1 MSTTDIQNG
10 TELIDMGGVSNDA
23 EPDIMFG
30 QPYIARVEIT
40 GVAPILFHRWSNEA
54 VAEKAA
60 AAKNSRAKKTDNI
73 ESYMYRMDETDKN
86 SNIAIPGEYLRRSIV
101 TAAKFKQDPR
111 SPRKSA
117 MDLYQASIISLTE
130 NADTGAKD
138 PDYID
143 RRRVTVQ
150 RSGVTRERPAL
161 RTGWKVTF
169 DLLCQS
175 PEYISPKDL
184 LDTITQAGRLVGIA
198 DFRPSF
204 GRYAV
209 TRFEVLPA
217 A

>member
-1 MSTTDIQNG
+1 MTTEAIENG
-10 TELIDMGGVSNDA
+10 KEMIDLDPVSNDA
-23 EPDIMFG
+23 EPEIVVG
-30 QPYIARVEIT
+30 APYIARVTIT
-40 GVAPILFHRWSNEA
+40 GVAAILFHRWSNEA

-60 AAKNSRAKKTDNI
+60 AAKNSKAKKSDNI
-73 ESYMYRMDETDKN
+73 ESYIYRTDDGK
-86 SNIAIPGEYLRRSIV
+86 IGIPGEYLRRSIV

-117 MDLYQASIISLTE
+117 MDLYQASIISLTDI
-130 NADTGAKD
+130 ADTGAKE

-161 RTGWKVTF
+161 RAGWTATF
-169 DLLCQS
+169 DLMCQS
-175 PEYISPKDL
+175 PEYISPQDL

-204 GRYAV
+204 GRYQV
-209 TRFEVLPA
+209 VRFEVSPA

>member
-1 MSTTDIQNG
+1 VTTQEILDGKQL
-10 TELIDMGGVSNDA
+10 TEQAGSNDS
-23 EPDIMFG
+23 EPDIVIG
-30 QPYIARVEIT
+30 APYVARVT
-40 GVAPILFHRWSNEA
+40 VKGVAAILFHRWSNEA

-60 AAKNSRAKKTDNI
+60 AAKNSKAKKTDNI
-73 ESYMYRMDETDKN
+73 ESYMYRTDDG
-86 SNIAIPGEYLRRSIV
+86 NIGIPGEYLRRSIV

-117 MDLYQASIISLTE
+117 MDLYQASIISLTDL
-130 NADTGAKD
+130 ADTGAKD

-161 RTGWKVTF
+161 RAGWEVTF

-175 PEYISPKDL
+175 PEYISPQDL
-184 LDTITQAGRLVGIA
+184 LDTITQAGRLVGMA

-204 GRYAV
+204 GRYQV
-209 TRFEVLPA
+209 TRFEVTPA
-217 A
+217 T

>member
-1 MSTTDIQNG
+1 MTTEAIQNG
-10 TELIDMGGVSNDA
+10 KQAIDLEGSNDA
-23 EPDIMFG
+23 APEINM
-30 QPYIARVEIT
+30 QMPYVARVTIT
-40 GVAPILFHRWSNEA
+40 GVAAILFHRWSNEA

-60 AAKNSRAKKTDNI
+60 AAKNSKAKKTDNI
-73 ESYMYRMDETDKN
+73 ESYMYRTDDG
-86 SNIAIPGEYLRRSIV
+86 NIGIPGEYLRRSIV

-117 MDLYQASIISLTE
+117 MDLYQASIISLTDL
-130 NADTGAKD
+130 ADTGAKD

-161 RTGWKVTF
+161 RAGWTVTF

-175 PEYISPKDL
+175 PEYISPQDL
-184 LDTITQAGRLVGIA
+184 LDTITQAGRLVGMA

-204 GRYAV
+204 GRYQV
-209 TRFEVLPA
+209 TRFEVTEA
-217 A
+217 V

>member
-1 MSTTDIQNG
+1 MTTEAILNGKQSTEQVG
-10 TELIDMGGVSNDA
+10 TNDGA
-23 EPDIMFG
+23 PDIRAME
-30 QPYIARVEIT
+30 PYIARVTIE

-60 AAKNSRAKKTDNI
+60 AAKNSKAKKSDNI
-73 ESYMYRMDETDKN
+73 ESYMYRTDN
-86 SNIAIPGEYLRRSIV
+86 GNIGIPGEYLRGSIIA
-101 TAAKFKQDPR
+101 AAKFKQDPR

-117 MDLYQASIISLTE
+117 MDLYRASVISLTDL
-130 NADTGAKD
+130 ADTGAAD

-150 RSGVTRERPAL
+150 RAGVTRERPAL
-161 RTGWKVTF
+161 RAGWKVTF

-175 PEYISPKDL
+175 PEYISPQDL
-184 LDTITQAGRLVGIA
+184 LDTINQAGRLVGMA

-209 TRFEVLPA
+209 VRFEVSPA

>member
-1 MSTTDIQNG
+1 MSTTDIENG
-10 TELIDMGGVSNDA
+10 RELTALDPVSNDG
-23 EPDIMFG
+23 EPIIKF
-30 QPYIARVEIT
+30 QEPFVARVTIQ
-40 GVAPILFHRWSNEA
+40 GVSAILFHRWSNEA
-54 VAEKAA
+54 VAAKAA
-60 AAKNSRAKKTDNI
+60 AAKNSKAKKSDDV
-73 ESYMYRMDETDKN
+73 ESYLYRADN
-86 SNIAIPGEYLRRSIV
+86 GNIGIPGEYLRRSII

-117 MDLYQASIISLTE
+117 MDLYQASIISLTDL
-130 NADTGAKD
+130 ADTGAKE

-161 RTGWKVTF
+161 RAGWTVTF

-175 PEYISPKDL
+175 PEYISPQDL
-184 LDTITQAGRLVGIA
+184 LDTITQAGRLVGMA

-204 GRYAV
+204 GRYQV
-209 TRFEVLPA
+209 TRFEVTPA

>member
-1 MSTTDIQNG
+1 MTTEAIESGRQA
-10 TELIDMGGVSNDA
+10 TEQGGSNDA
-23 EPDIMFG
+23 EPTINM
-30 QPYIARVEIT
+30 QLPYVARVTIK
-40 GVAPILFHRWSNEA
+40 GVAAILFHRWSNEA

-60 AAKNSRAKKTDNI
+60 AAKNSKAKKTDNI
-73 ESYMYRMDETDKN
+73 ESYMYRMDEGDKH

-101 TAAKFKQDPR
+101 MAAKFKQDPR

-117 MDLYQASIISLTE
+117 MDLYQASIISLTDL
-130 NADTGAKD
+130 ADTGAKD

-150 RSGVTRERPAL
+150 RAGVTRERPAL
-161 RTGWKVTF
+161 RAGWEVTF

-175 PEYISPKDL
+175 PEYINPQDL
-184 LDTITQAGRLVGIA
+184 LDTITQAGRLVGMA

-204 GRYAV
+204 GRYQV
-209 TRFEVLPA
+209 VHFEVSPA